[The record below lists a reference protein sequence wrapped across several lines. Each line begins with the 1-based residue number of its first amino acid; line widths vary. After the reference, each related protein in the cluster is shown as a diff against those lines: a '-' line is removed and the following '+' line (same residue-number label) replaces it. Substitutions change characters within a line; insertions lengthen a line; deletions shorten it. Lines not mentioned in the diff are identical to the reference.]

1 MKKNFEEKRGKTNK
15 NVKLT
20 NLVPMGSSRPWA
32 HHTLPHAA
40 STRLPR
46 TWKWWINYKRNLVG
60 FPNWHVSGCQEQ
72 VGLGTRL
79 EKSCYNH
86 HQQHKKWSYHSVDQ
100 FSHHWQ
106 RKLSCCHSPAWSS
119 RWNHEWTLSLVLLG
133 TRIIWSKL
141 LNLARQVKIGQN
153 CEICHYVMFW
163 TEACKNDFYSMMD
176 FVWTVKAVFRQSV
189 LWHILT
195 FSDHY
200 RSGVSMNW
208 WTHEWTLSSTWLRTK
223 TREC

>member
-1 MKKNFEEKRGKTNK
+1 MLWTQKRRANEKWLSDWIFLPSDIHSVVCSVVVIGIGEVPLTWENTNEEEFWRKKRKQINNG
-15 NVKLT
+15 KLT

-79 EKSCYNH
+79 EKSCSNH
-86 HQQHKKWSYHSVDQ
+86 HQQHKIGSYHSVDQ

-106 RKLSCCHSPAWSS
+106 RKLRCCHSPAWSS
-119 RWNHEWTLSLVLLG
+119 RWNHEWTLS
-133 TRIIWSKL
+133 S
-141 LNLARQVKIGQN
+141 A
-153 CEICHYVMFW
+153 
-163 TEACKNDFYSMMD
+163 
-176 FVWTVKAVFRQSV
+176 
-189 LWHILT
+189 
-195 FSDHY
+195 
-200 RSGVSMNW
+200 
-208 WTHEWTLSSTWLRTK
+208 
-223 TREC
+223 